1 MYFGYTMEYIL
12 GIPRLFFRRASAYTG
27 WISFCPHRTGNM
39 DSCEDI
45 LGKTKDENFFTIK
58 YGNHKTRNL

>member
-27 WISFCPHRTGNM
+27 WISFCSHRTGNM
-39 DSCEDI
+39 DSHKDI
-45 LGKTKDENFFTIK
+45 IGKTKDENFFNK
-58 YGNHKTRNL
+58 Y